1 MPISPEEVSRVVGLV
16 RPGEWTT
23 YGDVSIAVAG
33 HRHCARSVGNLAATD
48 DRFPHPHRVLRSG
61 GTVADSPV
69 RDPRRVIERL
79 MEEGVRFRGRRADP
93 SQQVHWD
100 ELARRSGTD
109 RPSAGRTP
117 PRSRRLE
124 GGWIS

>member
-1 MPISPEEVSRVVGLV
+1 VVGFV

-23 YGDVSIAVAG
+23 YGDVSTAVTG
-33 HRHCARSVGNLAATD
+33 HRHCARFVGNLAAAD
-48 DRFPHPHRVLRSG
+48 DRFPHAQRVLRSG

-69 RDPRRVIERL
+69 RNSQRVMDKL
-79 MEEGVRFRGRRADP
+79 VKEGVRFRGRRADP

-117 PRSRRLE
+117 PRSRRL